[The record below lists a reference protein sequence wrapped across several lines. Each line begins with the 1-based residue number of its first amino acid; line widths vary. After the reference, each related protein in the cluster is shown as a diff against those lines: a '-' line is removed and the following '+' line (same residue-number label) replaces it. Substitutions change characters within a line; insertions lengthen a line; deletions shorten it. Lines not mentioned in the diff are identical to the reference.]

1 MALVRANRL
10 KHRNDFKRVYQRG
23 RRRKSKNL
31 TLLALRRNRAPGKDL
46 KSFSKG
52 LNNSEV
58 GVASPTQ
65 IGISISQKVSKR
77 AVVRNRIKRQIRA
90 VMRFLLPGFPH
101 GWNLV
106 IVVHPSAVQCDYL
119 EFLRELEQLLID
131 AEVLHGHS

>member
-1 MALVRANRL
+1 MALARVNRL
-10 KHRNDFKRVYQRG
+10 KHRNDFKTVYQKG

-31 TLLALRRNRAPGKDL
+31 TLLTLRCNRATGKGL
-46 KSFSKG
+46 KIFSNG
-52 LNNSEV
+52 LNNSGAGETT
-58 GVASPTQ
+58 PTQ

-90 VMRFLLPGFPH
+90 AMRFLLPRLSD